1 MPTPLSKI
9 IADRDA
15 FARMKSEDVYRITLG
30 FIQKHYH
37 HALRRVQHLEQHLRD
52 LFVGEN
58 MADNI
63 RMLIACA
70 VAQEPV
76 LFVGGPGLAKTE
88 LAIAFYESTGLRK
101 PTRDDG
107 ADAED
112 DVRAANKYYEYLL
125 SAFTLPEELFGP
137 YDVQL
142 LAEGRF
148 KRRND
153 NMLTGNGVRGCF
165 LDEVFRGSSNILNTM
180 LTLIN
185 ERRYF
190 DDGVFHQSDLAV
202 IIGASNTTPTVATTS
217 FSGSVQLP
225 SKTGNE
231 LLAFYDRF
239 TIRLHFRYPEAE
251 KMGENVKTSDYYKI
265 REKSVAREQY
275 KLVRGQPFNF
285 QKDAEDKKLEMPSI
299 NDLLLLSRILFPST
313 QEHGVIARPS
323 EGWIERFLKLG
334 MHLANLETSLVRIS
348 PRKMTR
354 LEKLSYALA
363 LLDHPAGEPDRPI
376 TVGDAH
382 LAVFKHIWEN
392 EQFDDQLTRDVDQA
406 LERFGH

>member
-1 MPTPLSKI
+1 MPTPFSKV
-9 IADRDA
+9 IASRDA
-15 FARMKSEDVYRITLG
+15 FARLRSEDVYRVSQG
-30 FIQKHYH
+30 FIQQHYH
-37 HALRRVQHLEQHLRD
+37 HALKRVQDLERHLKD

-58 MADNI
+58 MAENI

-70 VAQEPV
+70 IAQEPV

-88 LAIAFYESTGLRK
+88 LAIAFYESIGLRK
-101 PTRDDG
+101 PTQNG
-107 ADAED
+107 EPDAED
-112 DVRAANKYYEYLL
+112 APLPNNKYYEYLL

-153 NMLTGNGVRGCF
+153 NMLTGSGVRGCF

-202 IIGASNTTPTVATTS
+202 IIGASNTTPTMGATS
-217 FSGSVQLP
+217 FSGSLQLP
-225 SKTGNE
+225 TKTGNE

-239 TIRLHFRYPEAE
+239 TIRLHFRYPDTE
-251 KMGENVKTSDYYKI
+251 KMGENVKASEYYKI
-265 REKSVAREQY
+265 REKSIAREQY

-285 QKDAEDKKLEMPSI
+285 QKDAERKKLEMPSI
-299 NDLLLLSRILFPST
+299 NELLLLSRILFPST
-313 QEHGVIARPS
+313 DQHGVIERPS

-334 MHLANLETSLVRIS
+334 MHLADLETSLVRIS

-354 LEKLSYALA
+354 LEKLAYALA
-363 LLDHPAGEPDRPI
+363 LLDHPADDPGRPVEV
-376 TVGDAH
+376 TDAH
-382 LAVFKHIWEN
+382 LNVFKHIWEN
-392 EQFDDQLTRDVDQA
+392 EQFHDQLTRDVDQA

>member
-1 MPTPLSKI
+1 MPTPFSKV
-9 IADRDA
+9 IANRDA
-15 FARMKSEDVYRITLG
+15 FARIKSEDIYRVSLA
-30 FIQKHYH
+30 FIQQQYH
-37 HALRRVQHLEQHLRD
+37 HALRRVQHLQEHLQA
-52 LFVGEN
+52 LFVGET
-58 MADNI
+58 MAENI

-88 LAIAFYESTGLRK
+88 LAIAFYESIGLRK
-101 PTRDDG
+101 PTRLEG
-107 ADAED
+107 QDAEPEPL
-112 DVRAANKYYEYLL
+112 ATNKYYEYLL

-153 NMLTGNGVRGCF
+153 NMLTGKGVRGCF

-202 IIGASNTTPTVATTS
+202 IIGASNTTPTVASTS
-217 FSGSVQLP
+217 FSGSIQLP
-225 SKTGNE
+225 TKSGNE

-239 TIRLHFRYPEAE
+239 TIRLHFRYPEAD
-251 KMGENVKTSDYYKI
+251 KMGENIKTSDYYKI
-265 REKSVAREQY
+265 REKSILREQY
-275 KLVRGQPFNF
+275 KLTRGMPFDF
-285 QKDAEDKKLEMPSI
+285 QHEAERKSLEMPSI

-313 QEHGVIARPS
+313 EEHGVISQPS
-323 EGWIERFLKLG
+323 EGWVERFLKLG
-334 MHLANLETSLVRIS
+334 MHLADLETSLVRIS

-354 LEKLSYALA
+354 LEKLVYALA
-363 LLDHPAGEPDRPI
+363 LLDHPADEPERPVAV
-376 TVGDAH
+376 TDAH
-382 LAVFKHIWEN
+382 LSVFKHIWEN
-392 EQFDDQLTRDVDQA
+392 ESFHDQLSRDVDQA
-406 LERFGH
+406 LERFVH